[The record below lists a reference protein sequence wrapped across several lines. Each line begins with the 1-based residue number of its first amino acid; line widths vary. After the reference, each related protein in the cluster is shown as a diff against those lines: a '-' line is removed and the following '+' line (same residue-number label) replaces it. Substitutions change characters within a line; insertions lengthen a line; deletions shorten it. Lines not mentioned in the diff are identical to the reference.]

1 MVFGVRKNILRKI
14 QKFETNKIT
23 INGLKQMLYETY
35 QPFFIWGRTEGK
47 TKPSRTF
54 SRAQMYAIE
63 GPGGRAMSGA
73 QYWIPGRYVRDG
85 YIILFDIEASPAG
98 FRTFPIHRIEK
109 IEKDGVIY
117 EVV

>member
-1 MVFGVRKNILRKI
+1 MVFGVRKNILRKL

-23 INGLKQMLYETY
+23 ITGLKRMLFETY

-54 SRAQMYAIE
+54 SRAQMYSIE

-73 QYWIPGRYVRDG
+73 QYWVSGRYVRDG
-85 YIILFDIEASPAG
+85 YIILFDTDASPAG